1 MTMDPNTRFNRRLQH
16 VPPEIWSKIAQIEE
30 LKGRW
35 IQGAQLSPHTL
46 GRLKRSVLVTSTGA
60 STRIEGARLSDED
73 VERLLRG
80 LSVQKFA
87 DRDKQEVLGYY
98 ELLQNVFEAWEHIP
112 FSESAIKHFHK
123 ELLKYVEKDKLH
135 RGDYKKMEN

>member
-46 GRLKRSVLVTSTGA
+46 GRLKKSVLVTSTGA

-73 VERLLRG
+73 VERLMRG
-80 LSVQKFA
+80 LSVRLSREA
-87 DRDKQEVLGYY
+87 DRRQQVR
-98 ELLQNVFEAWEHIP
+98 LLYGVAE
-112 FSESAIKHFHK
+112 ESKN
-123 ELLKYVEKDKLH
+123 L
-135 RGDYKKMEN
+135 